1 MKSDNATKAWD
12 EYAPDLDAGR
22 WTLAD
27 CEREMHDVRR
37 FRLAHVPADSAS
49 FLQTRDLVPYSQKTL
64 DRMTKSLL
72 SASPEYAPRAHGVA
86 DFRYMDLRQRFPAN
100 GVQRTRQS
108 PCLPFESGPNTLPGM
123 EVFK

>member
-1 MKSDNATKAWD
+1 MNATEAWD
-12 EYAPDLDAGR
+12 EYAPDLDAER

-27 CEREMHDVRR
+27 CEREMHDVRH
-37 FRLAHVPADSAS
+37 FRLFNVPADSAS

-72 SASPEYAPRAHGVA
+72 SSSPEYAPRVKSNA
-86 DFRYMDLRQRFPAN
+86 DYRHQNLAQRFPTMRLFTT
-100 GVQRTRQS
+100 QLH
-108 PCLPFESGPNTLPGM
+108 CLPFESGPNTLPGM